1 MSIKSKICSLAI
13 MAATIGFGQA
23 AHAQFATTLKVSGVS
38 RAVQATHAPG
48 DEERL
53 FIVMRSGYIKI
64 YNLETETLN
73 SDYFLNIASQVYD
86 NQNEQGLLGLAF
98 HPEYQDN
105 GYFYVYYCVDRHHL
119 LYYGTPNYDPRA
131 NWYTAATIGRLTRYT
146 AEETRKLRGHQSDE
160 IEKVLG
166 YKGRASLVHRD
177 DMVV

>member
-64 YNLETETLN
+64 YNLERFFN
-73 SDYFLNIASQVYD
+73 S
-86 NQNEQGLLGLAF
+86 
-98 HPEYQDN
+98 
-105 GYFYVYYCVDRHHL
+105 HL
-119 LYYGTPNYDPRA
+119 HR
-131 NWYTAATIGRLTRYT
+131 W
-146 AEETRKLRGHQSDE
+146 TRK
-160 IEKVLG
+160 VLF
-166 YKGRASLVHRD
+166 KIFSIKFKRNFLD
-177 DMVV
+177 